1 MKTIFKILSFFMFM
15 NISTQIITMQMD
27 TEQKESTKKRRRE
40 EDIEP
45 VKHEPI
51 NDVLHTTLTT
61 LIQYNSIFNPFHSME
76 AELSRYP
83 QLIYNAKEV
92 AKEVFAPNESLLTQ
106 QELNRKLKSILES
119 QYTKE
124 KEIEAAKLIIAG
136 ANPNI
141 IINYNNNNSSILN
154 FINNTGKFS
163 NLAGLLKIYG
173 SLD

>member
-1 MKTIFKILSFFMFM
+1 MRTIFKILSFFMLM

-27 TEQKESTKKRRRE
+27 TEQKENTNKRRRE
-40 EDIEP
+40 ENIEP
-45 VKHEPI
+45 VKHESI
-51 NDVLHTTLTT
+51 NDILHTTLTT
-61 LIQYNSIFNPFHSME
+61 LIQYNSIFNPFDSME

-83 QLIYNAKEV
+83 QLIYHAKEV
-92 AKEVFAPNESLLTQ
+92 AKEVFTPNESMLTQ

-141 IINYNNNNSSILN
+141 IINYNNNSSILN

>member
-1 MKTIFKILSFFMFM
+1 MKTIFKILSFFMLM
-15 NISTQIITMQMD
+15 NISTQIMTMQMD

-40 EDIEP
+40 EDREP
-45 VKHEPI
+45 ARQEPI

-61 LIQYNSIFNPFHSME
+61 LIQYNSIFNPFHSIE

-83 QLIYNAKEV
+83 QLIYNAKEI
-92 AKEVFAPNESLLTQ
+92 AKEVFAPSESLLTQ
-106 QELNRKLKSILES
+106 QELNRRLKSILES
-119 QYTKE
+119 EYTKE

-163 NLAGLLKIYG
+163 NLAGLLKVYG
-173 SLD
+173 SID